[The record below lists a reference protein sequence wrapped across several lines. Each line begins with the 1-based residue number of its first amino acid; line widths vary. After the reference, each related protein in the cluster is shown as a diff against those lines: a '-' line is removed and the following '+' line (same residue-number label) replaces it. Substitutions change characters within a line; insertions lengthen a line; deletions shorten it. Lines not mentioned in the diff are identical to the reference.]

1 MFAGISVYKLQN
13 NLADT
18 YMGNIFFENWTK
30 VGHVA
35 LLTVIS
41 FVTLFLFIRISGKR
55 TLAKFNAFDFVVTV
69 TLGSVLAYMM
79 LAQVNLTEG
88 VVVLFL
94 IISMQLLF
102 AKLSRRSKVV
112 EKLLNSSPKL
122 LFYKG
127 SYLKNSMEQELV
139 TEEEILAS
147 IRQKG
152 IVNVEDVLAVVIEAN
167 GDLSVIKKTDNSSLN
182 STLDGIER
190 EDKEKF

>member
-1 MFAGISVYKLQN
+1 M
-13 NLADT
+13 D
-18 YMGNIFFENWTK
+18 NIFFESWTK

-79 LAQVNLTEG
+79 LAQVSLTEG

-102 AKLSRRSKVV
+102 AKLSRKSKVM

-127 SYLKNSMEQELV
+127 IYLESSMEKESV
-139 TEEEILAS
+139 SKEEILAS

-152 IVNVEDVLAVVIEAN
+152 IENIDEILAVVIEAN
-167 GDLSVIKKTDNSSLN
+167 GDLSVVKMYDETTTNSSLK
-182 STLDGIER
+182 GIKNHDIENFP
-190 EDKEKF
+190 ENGEL

>member
-1 MFAGISVYKLQN
+1 
-13 NLADT
+13 
-18 YMGNIFFENWTK
+18 MGNIFFENWTK

-127 SYLKNSMEQELV
+127 SYFKNSMEQELV

-182 STLDGIER
+182 STLHGIER

>member
-1 MFAGISVYKLQN
+1 MDS
-13 NLADT
+13 
-18 YMGNIFFENWTK
+18 IFFESWTK

-35 LLTVIS
+35 LLTIIA

-88 VVVLFL
+88 TVVLLL
-94 IISMQLLF
+94 IIAMQLLF
-102 AKLSRRSKVV
+102 AKLSRRSVV
-112 EKLLNSSPKL
+112 IERLLNASPKL

-127 SYLKNSMEQELV
+127 SYLENNMEKELV
-139 TEEEILAS
+139 TRQEILAS

-152 IVNVEDVLAVVIEAN
+152 IGNVDDVLAVVIEAN
-167 GDLSVIKKTDNSSLN
+167 GDLSVIKKSHNSNTNSSLK
-182 STLDGIER
+182 GIESH
-190 EDKEKF
+190 ENETV